1 MRTPGAEDDPR
12 TCLGMLYLLVVTGL
26 AILAPPTLP
35 PPLFSLPLT
44 IGTLETLVSAP
55 ALRGTVTPPARA
67 TPPPARP
74 PRLTSLVP
82 GPLLAPASL
91 LFGFGLQFLW
101 ALEGDVGLLVVGS
114 T

>member
-55 ALRGTVTPPARA
+55 ALRGTVTPPAR
-67 TPPPARP
+67 P